1 MVTWNCTSCLSAAVV
16 VLLSDYLKWDFLVQ
30 MCILD
35 TVTRN
40 PVVLLSPYPSLPV
53 PFSCLDFRTHG
64 LNECMLGVCKMAWMT
79 GEIGSHNESSEP
91 SHQLVQQESAAPLRS
106 LLSRHNIQHCVFL
119 TSPLKNGNAIET
131 SGRRNAPLPA
141 SGAVSLRFLWYP
153 QGLWGAG
160 WRRAC
165 TPYCA
170 FFAYTGESP
179 AYPASAV
186 TACGGGGEVV
196 LQALR
201 KLVVSI
207 LSFAAAALFFFSP
220 HHSPLPMRVVCLNHI
235 LQNQFSKQ
243 IRWAAETAMQSG
255 KNVRS
260 SLHFM
265 QWSEQ

>member
-16 VLLSDYLKWDFLVQ
+16 VLLSDDLKWDFLVQ

-53 PFSCLDFRTHG
+53 PFSCLGFRTHG
-64 LNECMLGVCKMAWMT
+64 LNERMLGVCKMAWMT

-91 SHQLVQQESAAPLRS
+91 SHQLVQQESAALLRS
-106 LLSRHNIQHCVFL
+106 LLSRHNTQHCAFL
-119 TSPLKNGNAIET
+119 TSPLKNGNAMEQ
-131 SGRRNAPLPA
+131 AEECPPPW
-141 SGAVSLRFLWYP
+141 SGARSLRFLCYP

-170 FFAYTGESP
+170 FFAYAGESP

-255 KNVRS
+255 KNVHS

-265 QWSEQ
+265 QWPEQ

>member
-1 MVTWNCTSCLSAAVV
+1 
-16 VLLSDYLKWDFLVQ
+16 
-30 MCILD
+30 
-35 TVTRN
+35 
-40 PVVLLSPYPSLPV
+40 
-53 PFSCLDFRTHG
+53 
-64 LNECMLGVCKMAWMT
+64 MT

-91 SHQLVQQESAAPLRS
+91 SHQLVQQESAALLRS
-106 LLSRHNIQHCVFL
+106 LLSRHNTQHCAFL
-119 TSPLKNGNAIET
+119 TSPLKNGNAME
-131 SGRRNAPLPA
+131 RAEECPPPW
-141 SGAVSLRFLWYP
+141 SGARSLRFLCYP

-170 FFAYTGESP
+170 FFAYAGESP

-255 KNVRS
+255 KNVHS

-265 QWSEQ
+265 QWPEQ

>member
-1 MVTWNCTSCLSAAVV
+1 
-16 VLLSDYLKWDFLVQ
+16 
-30 MCILD
+30 
-35 TVTRN
+35 
-40 PVVLLSPYPSLPV
+40 
-53 PFSCLDFRTHG
+53 
-64 LNECMLGVCKMAWMT
+64 MT

-91 SHQLVQQESAAPLRS
+91 SHQLVQQESAAPLCS

-131 SGRRNAPLPA
+131 SGRRNVPLPA
-141 SGAVSLRFLWYP
+141 SGAVSLRFLWHP

-165 TPYCA
+165 TPYSA

-201 KLVVSI
+201 KLVV
-207 LSFAAAALFFFSP
+207 LFYLLQLQHFFFLPSSFPPP
-220 HHSPLPMRVVCLNHI
+220 HASGMSEPYP
-235 LQNQFSKQ
+235 SKP
-243 IRWAAETAMQSG
+243 
-255 KNVRS
+255 V
-260 SLHFM
+260 F
-265 QWSEQ
+265 

>member
-1 MVTWNCTSCLSAAVV
+1 
-16 VLLSDYLKWDFLVQ
+16 
-30 MCILD
+30 
-35 TVTRN
+35 
-40 PVVLLSPYPSLPV
+40 
-53 PFSCLDFRTHG
+53 
-64 LNECMLGVCKMAWMT
+64 MT

-131 SGRRNAPLPA
+131 SGRRNAPLPV
-141 SGAVSLRFLWYP
+141 SGAVSLRFLWDP

-207 LSFAAAALFFFSP
+207 LSFAAAALFFYSP